1 MSESAENPSPEDVP
15 APAPALADLP
25 KEPAATAQQQVGEA
39 QATEVPAEA
48 AVLPDEA
55 MAEESTVGGVEHVAH
70 VAHVAQVAQVEQ
82 VEPVESAGSAD
93 PAAPAAPPAPAVPD
107 LSPAACAALLAER
120 FPALFNAGRALPI
133 KLRIQADIQQR
144 APGLFTKKTLS
155 IFLHRHTTSTAYLRA
170 LVNQPQRFD
179 LDGVAAGDVA
189 EEHRAA
195 ATAEVER
202 RRGIVEA
209 RRQAERDAQ
218 RQARRPAPAVAVAPA
233 ESGAPPGAAPVED
246 SAEAAGALPAQ
257 ADDRRRPPRARREG
271 PGPGPGP
278 EHGHGPGPQ
287 GARPPRPARPSHTGA
302 GPRPTG
308 ERPPRPP
315 RPMQP
320 RPEQPPQQDR
330 EGAAAFHVEPP
341 HLEPHHAAA
350 PAQGPAEAPAAAPA
364 RPAPPAAP
372 LLSPAELEAR
382 RDRAALLR
390 SYEASTLTHAN
401 FCVLKR
407 IGQAELE
414 AQLVV
419 ARQERELRP
428 PAPRQDPRAE
438 PQRAE
443 RGPWPN
449 NRNERSDRG
458 AARGPGGAPG
468 RTSGRPPGKPSR

>member
-48 AVLPDEA
+48 AVLPGEA
-55 MAEESTVGGVEHVAH
+55 MAEGSTVGD
-70 VAHVAQVAQVEQ
+70 VAQVAQVAQ

-170 LVNQPQRFD
+170 LVNHPQRFD

-218 RQARRPAPAVAVAPA
+218 RQARRPAPAVPVAPA
-233 ESGAPPGAAPVED
+233 VPGAAPVED
-246 SAEAAGALPAQ
+246 STEAAGALPAQ
-257 ADDRRRPPRARREG
+257 ADDKRRPPRARREG
-271 PGPGPGP
+271 PGLGPGP
-278 EHGHGPGPQ
+278 EHGHGPGPH
-287 GARPPRPARPSHTGA
+287 GARPPRPARPAHTGA

-308 ERPPRPP
+308 ERTPRPP

-330 EGAAAFHVEPP
+330 EGAAA
-341 HLEPHHAAA
+341 
-350 PAQGPAEAPAAAPA
+350 PAQCPAEAPAAAPA
-364 RPAPPAAP
+364 RTAPPAAP

-390 SYEASTLTHAN
+390 SYEASTLTRAN

-449 NRNERSDRG
+449 NRNERIDRG